1 MRTHQG
7 EPVVDP
13 CQQHGPQG
21 TGRGARPLL
30 PFCFDGHWVS
40 GPIHRCVDR
49 EARAGGHITALLIAV
64 LGLLALADKLFASV
78 SS

>member
-1 MRTHQG
+1 
-7 EPVVDP
+7 
-13 CQQHGPQG
+13 
-21 TGRGARPLL
+21 
-30 PFCFDGHWVS
+30 VS